1 MKEALYYQVRE
12 KNQIL
17 CELCPHSCII
27 KPGARGFCRVRE
39 NRDGVLFSL
48 NYGQV
53 TALALDPI
61 EKKPLYHFL
70 PGSKILSV
78 GTFGCNFHCGFCQNW
93 QIAHQST
100 TGEYVTP
107 EKLASLAVEM
117 MPKGSIGIAY
127 TYSEP
132 LMWYEFVLEA
142 AQKVQEAGLKNV
154 LVTNG
159 YIQEEPFR
167 SLLPYIDA
175 LNIDVKGF
183 TEEFYQ
189 KVVKGKLAPV
199 LKSAETAYQEGKH
212 LELTTLLIPGLNDSE
227 KEIEALVN
235 WISANLGTEVPVHF
249 SRYFPQ
255 YQMDIPPTPIE
266 TMYRAREIAG
276 KKLKHVYLGNV

>member
-1 MKEALYYQVRE
+1 MKEALYYRIQE

-17 CELCPHSCII
+17 CELCPRSCII

-100 TGEYVTP
+100 AGEYVTP

-117 MPKGSIGIAY
+117 VPKGSIGIAY

-132 LMWYEFVLEA
+132 LMWYEYVLEA

-199 LKSAETAYQEGKH
+199 LKSAETAYREGKH